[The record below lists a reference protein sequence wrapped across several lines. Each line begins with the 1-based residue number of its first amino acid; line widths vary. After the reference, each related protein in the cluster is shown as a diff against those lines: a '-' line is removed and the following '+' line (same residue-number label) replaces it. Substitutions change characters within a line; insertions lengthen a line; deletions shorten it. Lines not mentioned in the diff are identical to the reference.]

1 MKVGYIRVSTEE
13 QNTARQEVMMEELGV
28 EKIFMEK
35 ITAKT
40 QCGREQLEAMLQFVR
55 EGDEVVV
62 ESISRIARNTR
73 DLLEIVERLEADG
86 KAGGK
91 RGSVYFQEGI
101 H

>member
-40 QCGREQLEAMLQFVR
+40 QCGREQLE
-55 EGDEVVV
+55 
-62 ESISRIARNTR
+62 
-73 DLLEIVERLEADG
+73 EIGRAHV
-86 KAGGK
+86 
-91 RGSVYFQEGI
+91 
-101 H
+101 

>member
-55 EGDEVVV
+55 
-62 ESISRIARNTR
+62 
-73 DLLEIVERLEADG
+73 
-86 KAGGK
+86 
-91 RGSVYFQEGI
+91 RGMRSWWNPSPALPGI
-101 H
+101 PGICWRSWNGWRKKG